1 MELATVFAVAGDS
14 LAQQE
19 DYPAMTRS
27 PGTAGFNSQAA
38 TVASSRLTDAVTT
51 SLVVGAF
58 SLCLTVT
65 LAVLSIRASMAM
77 PF

>member
-1 MELATVFAVAGDS
+1 
-14 LAQQE
+14 
-19 DYPAMTRS
+19 MTRS
-27 PGTAGFNSQAA
+27 PGTAGFNSKSAP
-38 TVASSRLTDAVTT
+38 VASSRLADAVAA

-65 LAVLSIRASMAM
+65 LAVLSIRASMAA